1 MKSELCKTCI
11 HTKVCMKDKNLVGD
25 VFVPGNPFFF
35 DNKILFK
42 KYEERKKA
50 GFPCEDYLG
59 VDVVEVVRCKDCKWY
74 TICKNGCNGM
84 CEQHIDA
91 FNVFYPNDYCSYG
104 EREQ

>member
-25 VFVPGNPFFF
+25 IFVPGNPFFF
-35 DNKILFK
+35 DNKILFE

-50 GFPCEDYLG
+50 GFPCDDYLG
-59 VDVVEVVRCKDCKWY
+59 VDVVEVVRCKDCKQSY
-74 TICKNGCNGM
+74 DDIAGRICTYGLINASVMEDDFYC
-84 CEQHIDA
+84 A
-91 FNVFYPNDYCSYG
+91 FG